1 MQERLNQYRPI
12 LAVLIVACGLMAA
25 VTSRYDMTLF
35 YICLGAWALLS
46 LGCIIW
52 MTVITRQNRR
62 RFGRLKDSLEHIMS
76 DAVLSLPMPS
86 LIVRESGEVVWS
98 NPPAK
103 QGVFPGQELFGHNIA
118 ELVPGLDWQ
127 AESSAEGRDIVIG
140 ERHLS
145 LIHI

>member
-62 RFGRLKDSLEHIMS
+62 RFQTDSRP
-76 DAVLSLPMPS
+76 AVPHRAEFQTAVYRYHRFQTPLSL
-86 LIVRESGEVVWS
+86 
-98 NPPAK
+98 
-103 QGVFPGQELFGHNIA
+103 
-118 ELVPGLDWQ
+118 
-127 AESSAEGRDIVIG
+127 
-140 ERHLS
+140 
-145 LIHI
+145 